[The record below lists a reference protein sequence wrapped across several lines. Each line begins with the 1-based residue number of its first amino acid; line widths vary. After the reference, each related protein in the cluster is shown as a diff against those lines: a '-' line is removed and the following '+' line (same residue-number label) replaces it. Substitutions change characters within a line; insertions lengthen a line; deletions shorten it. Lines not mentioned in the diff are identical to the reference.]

1 MAHDCCHPH
10 AASVLLPEPLRLAQ
24 IFVPDST
31 IYADR
36 VYFHMPSTEDYADW
50 LEFTD
55 GDLTLIQ
62 ALANHQHLL
71 DLFGDATASRA
82 DLLAF
87 GYLLQTA
94 WQALMQLRYP
104 DRQIVIAF
112 DPQDEDTLDEI
123 QINLY
128 EESAA

>member
-1 MAHDCCHPH
+1 MAHDCCSPK
-10 AASVLLPEPLRLAQ
+10 SSLELPEPLRLAQ
-24 IFVPDST
+24 IFVPDSVV
-31 IYADR
+31 YADR
-36 VYFHMPSTEDYADW
+36 VYFQAPSVDDYADW
-50 LEFTD
+50 FEFTD

-71 DLFGDATASRA
+71 DLFGEIDVSRA
-82 DLLAF
+82 ALIEF
-87 GYLLQTA
+87 GYRLQTA
-94 WQALMQLRYP
+94 WQALMQARYP

-128 EESAA
+128 EETAA

>member
-1 MAHDCCHPH
+1 MAHDCCAPTPR
-10 AASVLLPEPLRLAQ
+10 STLPEPLRLAQ
-24 IFVPDST
+24 IFVPDT
-31 IYADR
+31 TVYADR
-36 VYFHMPSTEDYADW
+36 VYFEAPSAADYADW

-55 GDLTLIQ
+55 ADLTLVQ
-62 ALANHQHLL
+62 ALANHQHIL
-71 DLFGDATASRA
+71 DFFGDVEVSRA

-94 WQALMQLRYP
+94 WQALMQSRYP
-104 DRQIVIAF
+104 DREIVIAF